1 MLIPDDETAVDFLN
15 YEAISRTVVKLLK
28 GNQERPLTI
37 GIHGGWGAGKSSI
50 LKMIESEIEQ
60 DDDGL
65 VCLRF
70 NGWAFQGF
78 EDAKI
83 VLIQTTINE
92 LCRKRSKIG
101 KVKKLGADLS
111 SRVDW
116 FKMSLLGGG
125 IALSL
130 MQFLSSPEQ
139 VVSIASILSLAKSN
153 FQALTAEDVERGL
166 KDVTETLKPKEG
178 SHVVEHIHQFR
189 EDFEELLKEANIKQ
203 LVILI
208 DDLDRCLPS
217 TAINTLEAIRLF
229 LFVPRTAFVIGAD
242 EAMIEYSVRQHFP
255 ELPIASGPMPYA
267 RNYLEK
273 LIQVPFRIPALG
285 IKETTTYV
293 TLLLIET
300 LVGTDHSGFEK
311 LLRKA
316 KEGLSQPWLGTGVDS
331 SAVESV
337 DPGRKSSLDE
347 AYVLAQQIGPILA
360 EGTKGNPRQV
370 KRFLNSMMSRQAIAS
385 AKGFGD
391 SINQAVLAK
400 LMLAEQ
406 FQPDFYEFLA
416 AKAVIS
422 DQGVATELILL
433 EKESAEERK
442 PEASEHEETK
452 GDVEVDDPPLR
463 QVGLQWLD
471 REWLKQWLQIEP
483 QLAAIDLR
491 PYIFAARDKRIL
503 AGAHNLGNLE
513 EIIEQLSGPRLAIR
527 SVEPRVKDLEE
538 SEATQVF
545 EALKERILR
554 IGEFTSEPEG
564 FHGMSIVAKHH
575 PRFQTEMLSILSG
588 LEAKE
593 VGIWAVKGW
602 TEVLTTP
609 TAKKDLMTLLS
620 RWKSQNDNPLLQ
632 KAAEQ
637 TLLSLREGGE

>member
-1 MLIPDDETAVDFLN
+1 MFIPDDETAVDFLN
-15 YEAISRTVVKLLK
+15 YDAISRTVVKLLK
-28 GNQERPLTI
+28 GNQQRALTI

-50 LKMIESEIEQ
+50 LKMIESEIAQ
-60 DDDGL
+60 GNDGL

-83 VLIQTTINE
+83 VLIQSTINE
-92 LCRKRSKIG
+92 ICHKRSRFE
-101 KVKKLGADLS
+101 KVKKLGATLS

-116 FKMSLLGGG
+116 FKLSLLGGG
-125 IALSL
+125 IALNL
-130 MQFLSSPEQ
+130 MQVLSSPEQ
-139 VVSIASILSLAKSN
+139 ISSIASIISLVKSN
-153 FQALTAEDVERGL
+153 FQSITTEDFERGVRE
-166 KDVTETLKPKEG
+166 VTSTLKPSES
-178 SHVVEHIHQFR
+178 SHIVEHIHQFR
-189 EDFEELLKEANIKQ
+189 EDFEELLKEAGIEQ

-217 TAINTLEAIRLF
+217 TAIDTLEAIRLF

-285 IKETTTYV
+285 IRETITYV
-293 TLLLIET
+293 TLLLVEA
-300 LVGTDHSGFEK
+300 LVGANHSGFK
-311 LLRKA
+311 RLLIAA

-337 DPGRKSSLDE
+337 DPERKSSLDE
-347 AYVLAQQIGPILA
+347 VYVLAQQIGPILA

-406 FQPDFYEFLA
+406 FQPDFYDFLA
-416 AKAVIS
+416 AKIVVS
-422 DQGVATELILL
+422 NQGVASELELL
-433 EKESAEERK
+433 EEKSAEETRA
-442 PEASEHEETK
+442 ETSEREETK
-452 GDVEVDDPPLR
+452 WDVEEDDTLVR
-463 QVGLQWLD
+463 NVGLQWLN
-471 REWLKQWLQIEP
+471 RKWLRQWLQIEP
-483 QLAAIDLR
+483 QLAATDLR
-491 PYIFAARDKRIL
+491 PYIFVARDKRIL
-503 AGAHNLGNLE
+503 AGARDLGDLE
-513 EIIEQLSGPRLAIR
+513 EITDQLSGTRLAVR

-538 SEATQVF
+538 SEAAQVF
-545 EALKERILR
+545 EALKEKILR
-554 IGEFTSEPEG
+554 TGEFQTEPEG
-564 FHGMSIVAKHH
+564 FHGMSILAKHH
-575 PRFQTEMLSILSG
+575 PRFQTEMLSIIRG

-593 VGIWAVKGW
+593 IGFWAVRGW
-602 TEVLTTP
+602 TEVLTMP
-609 TAKKDLMTLLS
+609 TAKSELKTLLLQ
-620 RWKSQNDNPLLQ
+620 WESQNDNPLLQ

-637 TLLSLREGGE
+637 TLLSLRKGGE

>member
-92 LCRKRSKIG
+92 LCRKRSRIG

-153 FQALTAEDVERGL
+153 FQALNTEDVERGL
-166 KDVTETLKPKEG
+166 KDVTATLKPREG
-178 SHVVEHIHQFR
+178 SHIVEHIHQFR

-347 AYVLAQQIGPILA
+347 VYVLAQQIGPVLA

-442 PEASEHEETK
+442 PETSEHEETK

-545 EALKERILR
+545 EALKK
-554 IGEFTSEPEG
+554 EFCE
-564 FHGMSIVAKHH
+564 
-575 PRFQTEMLSILSG
+575 
-588 LEAKE
+588 
-593 VGIWAVKGW
+593 
-602 TEVLTTP
+602 
-609 TAKKDLMTLLS
+609 
-620 RWKSQNDNPLLQ
+620 
-632 KAAEQ
+632 
-637 TLLSLREGGE
+637 